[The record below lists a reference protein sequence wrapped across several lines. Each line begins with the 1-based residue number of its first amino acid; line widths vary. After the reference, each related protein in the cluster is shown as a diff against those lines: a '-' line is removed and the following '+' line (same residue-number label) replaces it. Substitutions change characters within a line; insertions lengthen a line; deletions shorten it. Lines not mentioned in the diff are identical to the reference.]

1 MATRVQQEFQLLFQ
15 SYKKIRQMCDELGTA
30 TDSALLRTKLEKEL
44 GEAESISNRMHEE
57 INQIE
62 NKPKRE
68 KLRSQL
74 NKTRKEIEQLRKN
87 IEKKKRLNSLPA
99 NSNPFLRAEAS
110 SGGKFSSVPSDGV
123 LQSEQS
129 IEFQQ
134 YNGNLAAAEEREAAI
149 IQIQKDT
156 EEIAEVFEDLR
167 DMVEDQQVDVDIL
180 DANAEQTAANVK
192 VGAQELDKAA
202 EYQKAKRK
210 KMCMILLCLV
220 VAGGLLAIILVVSN

>member
-15 SYKKIRQMCDELGTA
+15 SYKKIRRMYDELGTA
-30 TDSALLRTKLEKEL
+30 TDGVRLRTKLEKEL
-44 GEAESISNRMHEE
+44 GEAETIANRMHEE

-74 NKTRKEIEQLRKN
+74 TKTRKEIEQLRKN

-99 NSNPFLRAEAS
+99 NSNLFETS
-110 SGGKFSSVPSDGV
+110 SGGKFSSMPSDGV
-123 LQSEQS
+123 LQTEQS

-134 YNGNLAAAEEREAAI
+134 YNGNIVAAEEREAAI

-167 DMVEDQQVDVDIL
+167 DMVGDQQADVDIL
-180 DANAEQTAANVK
+180 EANAEQTAANVK
-192 VGAQELDKAA
+192 AGAQELDKAA

-210 KMCMILLCLV
+210 KMCMILLCLL
-220 VAGGLLAIILVVSN
+220 VAGGLLAIILAVSN